1 MIQNLTIEFEY
12 NGLQYSIKVPDD
24 IENLPYNLAA
34 AFIEVTKLS
43 DVNSDVIIG
52 DLISEF
58 GYSNEE

>member
-1 MIQNLTIEFEY
+1 MIQNLAIEFEY

-43 DVNSDVIIG
+43 DANSDVIIG

>member
-12 NGLQYSIKVPDD
+12 NGLQYSIKVPDNV
-24 IENLPYNLAA
+24 ENLPYNLAA

-43 DVNSDVIIG
+43 DTSSDVIIG
-52 DLISEF
+52 DMISEF

>member
-1 MIQNLTIEFEY
+1 MIQNLAIEFEY